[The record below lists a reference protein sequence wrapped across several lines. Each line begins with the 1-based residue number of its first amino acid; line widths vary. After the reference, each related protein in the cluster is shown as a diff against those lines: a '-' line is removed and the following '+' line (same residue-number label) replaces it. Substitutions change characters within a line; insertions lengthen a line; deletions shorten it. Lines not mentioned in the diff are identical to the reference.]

1 MHAIVSSTAGERVKL
16 ILVKHPAECR
26 DDGDTI
32 RESERR
38 DGQRPERYVVV
49 VCRFH
54 TASLSF
60 LSTSPL
66 NTVSDI
72 PLAGFE

>member
-32 RESERR
+32 RESVREVTDNGQQR
-38 DGQRPERYVVV
+38 DVVV

-54 TASLSF
+54 PSLPF